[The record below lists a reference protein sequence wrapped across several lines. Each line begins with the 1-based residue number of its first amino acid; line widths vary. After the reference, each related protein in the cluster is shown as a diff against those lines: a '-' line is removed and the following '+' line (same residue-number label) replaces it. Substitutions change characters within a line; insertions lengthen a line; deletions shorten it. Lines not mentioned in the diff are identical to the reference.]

1 MSTTRQL
8 TVGEE
13 FGPTTVTVTRE
24 TLIDYAAASG
34 DHNPIHWSDRQA
46 RALGLDGVIA
56 HGMWTM
62 GRALAVVTDWLGSSE
77 DVQGYFVRFTRP
89 VPVPDDDRGTEVIF
103 SGRVTEVADD
113 HATIAVEATC
123 GDDKVLGAAK
133 VEVRR

>member
-1 MSTTRQL
+1 MSTRALQP
-8 TVGEE
+8 GDQ

-24 TLIDYAAASG
+24 TLIEYAAASG

-62 GRALAVVTDWLGSSE
+62 GRALSVVTDWLGDSS
-77 DVQGYFVRFTRP
+77 VVSGYFVRFTKP
-89 VPVPDDDRGTEVIF
+89 VPVPDDDRGTEVVF
-103 SGRVTEVADD
+103 SGVVSAADD
-113 HATIAVEATC
+113 DLVTITVNATC